1 MAGDHHLAGQLAG
14 EVKGCFWL
22 LVSGY
27 WLKRYIEKRLSRK
40 VGQPTA
46 RLSSP
51 KSTAAFQFQI
61 GIGLVESSLLLPFPI
76 GDDEMLKPGKSYHVV
91 YNSFRWKIPQYY
103 NIGVD
108 ICDKWAGHPDRLALV
123 YENESGQVEKYTF
136 LDLKRLSNR
145 LANGLQA
152 CGIAQGERF
161 GILLPQCPET
171 AISHIAAYKIGA
183 IAIPLF
189 TLFGTDALA
198 YRLANSDAK
207 GIVTDSANLPK
218 IMEIWQDLP
227 QLQVVIVTRGEKAD
241 KVLDFGKLIENGS
254 VDFRPLKTRAD
265 DQALIIYTS
274 GTTGPPKG
282 ALHAHRVL
290 LGHLPG
296 VEFPHNFFPQE
307 NDFFWTPADWAW
319 IGGLIDVLFPSWH
332 HGIPVLAHRA
342 KKFDPEE
349 AFDLIARYN
358 IRNAFMPP
366 TALKLMRQ
374 VKNPRSKYS
383 LNMRSIGSGGETLG
397 EELLD
402 WGKAVFNLTINEFYG
417 QPEANLVVGNCT
429 LIMNNLPGSMGKAVP
444 GHALAAVDGEG
455 RPVPAGT
462 IGEVAV
468 QRPDPVMFLE
478 YWKNPAAT
486 ADKYVGDWCLTG
498 DLAKQDEEGYFWFV
512 GRKDDVIIS
521 SGYRIG
527 PAEIEDCIMKHPAV
541 GMVAVVGS
549 PDEVR
554 SEIVKAFIVLKAEIA
569 PDADLEKDIKTFV
582 KRRLA
587 AHEYPRE
594 IEFVEDLPMTA
605 TGKIMRKD
613 LKALEIKR
621 KSKS

>member
-1 MAGDHHLAGQLAG
+1 
-14 EVKGCFWL
+14 
-22 LVSGY
+22 
-27 WLKRYIEKRLSRK
+27 
-40 VGQPTA
+40 
-46 RLSSP
+46 
-51 KSTAAFQFQI
+51 
-61 GIGLVESSLLLPFPI
+61 
-76 GDDEMLKPGKSYHVV
+76 MLKPGNSYEAV
-91 YNSFRWKIPQYY
+91 YNSFRWHIPQHY

-108 ICDKWAGHPDRLALV
+108 ICDKWARQPDRLALI
-123 YENESGQVEKYTF
+123 YENESGRVEKYTF
-136 LDLKRLSNR
+136 ADLKQLSNR
-145 LANGLQA
+145 LANGLKDS
-152 CGIAQGERF
+152 GIGQGDRL

-189 TLFGTDALA
+189 TLFGTDALE
-198 YRLANSDAK
+198 YRLSNSEAK
-207 GIVTDSANLPK
+207 GIVTDSDNLPK
-218 IMEIWQDLP
+218 ILEIWQNLP
-227 QLQVVIVTRGEKAD
+227 GLEVVIVTRGEKVD
-241 KVLDFGKLIENGS
+241 DVLDFGELIEKGS
-254 VDFRPLKTRAD
+254 ADFRPVKTRAD
-265 DQALIIYTS
+265 DPALIIYTS

-349 AFDLIARYN
+349 AFHLIAKYN

-374 VKNPRSKYS
+374 VNDPRSRHKFA
-383 LNMRSIGSGGETLG
+383 MRSIGSGGETLG

-402 WGKAVFNLTINEFYG
+402 WGKDVFDLTINEFYG
-417 QPEANLVVGNCT
+417 QTEVNLVVANCAAVMT
-429 LIMNNLPGSMGKAVP
+429 NVPGSMGRAVP
-444 GHALAAVDGEG
+444 GHSLAVVDAEG
-455 RPVPAGT
+455 QSLPAGT
-462 IGEVAV
+462 VGEVAIR
-468 QRPDPVMFLE
+468 RPDPVMFLE
-478 YWKNPAAT
+478 YWKNPEAT
-486 ADKYVGDWCLTG
+486 ADKYAADWCLTG
-498 DLAKQDEEGYFWFV
+498 DLAKQDAKGYFWFV
-512 GRKDDVIIS
+512 GRKDDVITS
-521 SGYRIG
+521 AGYRIG
-527 PAEIEDCIMKHPAV
+527 PAEIEDCIMKHAAV

-554 SEIVKAFIVLKAEIA
+554 TEIVKAFIVLKADVAGGDDVAAEIK
-569 PDADLEKDIKTFV
+569 EFV
-582 KRRLA
+582 KVRLA

-594 IEFVEDLPMTA
+594 IEFIDELPMTA

-621 KSKS
+621 KLKDKS

>member
-1 MAGDHHLAGQLAG
+1 
-14 EVKGCFWL
+14 
-22 LVSGY
+22 
-27 WLKRYIEKRLSRK
+27 
-40 VGQPTA
+40 
-46 RLSSP
+46 
-51 KSTAAFQFQI
+51 
-61 GIGLVESSLLLPFPI
+61 
-76 GDDEMLKPGKSYHVV
+76 MLKPGNTYADVV
-91 YNSFRWKIPQYY
+91 SSFRWEIPDHY

-108 ICDKWAGHPDRLALV
+108 ICDKWAEQPDRLALIF
-123 YENESGQVEKYTF
+123 ENENGQVEKHRF
-136 LDLKRLSNR
+136 QDLKRLSNR
-145 LANGLQA
+145 LANGLKA
-152 CGIAQGERF
+152 SGIGQGDRF
-161 GILLPQCPET
+161 AILLPQCPET

-189 TLFGTDALA
+189 TLFGTDALS
-198 YRLANSDAK
+198 YRLADSAAK

-218 IMEIWQDLP
+218 IMEIWENLPDLE
-227 QLQVVIVTRGEKAD
+227 VVIVTRGEKSD
-241 KVLDFGKLIENGS
+241 KVLDFGKLMEKGS
-254 VDFRPLKTRAD
+254 ADFRPVQTRAD
-265 DQALIIYTS
+265 DPALIIYTS

-349 AFDLIARYN
+349 AFHLIAKYN

-374 VKNPRSKYS
+374 VKNPAGRHKFS
-383 LNMRSIGSGGETLG
+383 MRSIGSGGETLG

-402 WGKAVFNLTINEFYG
+402 WGRDIFDLTINEFYG
-417 QPEANLVVGNCT
+417 QTEANLVVGNCAA
-429 LIMNNLPGSMGKAVP
+429 IMKNLPGSMGRAVP
-444 GHALAAVDGEG
+444 GHSVAVVDVEG
-455 RPVPAGT
+455 QLVPVGT
-462 IGEVAV
+462 TGEVAV
-468 QRPDPVMFLE
+468 RRPDPVMFLE
-478 YWKNPAAT
+478 YWKNPEAT
-486 ADKYVGDWCLTG
+486 AAKYVGDWCLTG
-498 DLAKQDEEGYFWFV
+498 DLARQDEDGYFWFV
-512 GRKDDVIIS
+512 GRKDDVITS
-521 SGYRIG
+521 AGYRIG

-549 PDEVR
+549 PDDLR
-554 SEIVKAFIVLKAEIA
+554 TEIVKAFIVLKADIEA
-569 PDADLEKDIKTFV
+569 SVDLADRIKEFV
-582 KRRLA
+582 KVRLA

-594 IEFVEDLPMTA
+594 IEFVAELPMTA

-621 KSKS
+621 KSK